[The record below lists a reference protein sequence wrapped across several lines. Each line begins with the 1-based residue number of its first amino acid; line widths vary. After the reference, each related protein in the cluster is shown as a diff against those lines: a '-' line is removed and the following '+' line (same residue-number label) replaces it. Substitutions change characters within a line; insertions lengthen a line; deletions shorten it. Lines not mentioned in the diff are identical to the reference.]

1 MNKRKIYIFS
11 VNDINTTAYY
21 FKSAFE
27 KKGFKV
33 IYLVNNFDVKIIQKN
48 DIFIYIDPSK
58 DFPLFFE
65 KIKCVT
71 VAYFIDVH
79 RGLNQRIIL
88 SNFFDYI
95 FVAQKDYLE
104 KFNKVRK
111 LKKKDKFVHWLPLAC
126 DPNTHFK
133 KNLKRKLDV
142 SFIGQIDK
150 LASKERYYT
159 IKNVMRNFHTNNY
172 KKFYKKKDIGKIY
185 SNSKIVFNKSINNDL
200 NMRFF
205 EGLCSG
211 ALLVTDKID
220 NGVKNLFSERIHYIS
235 YKSPNEA
242 IKKIKY
248 YLHNEKKRKLIA
260 YRGHKHVLKHH
271 TYDSRLKALLKIILS
286 KNSEN
291 IKAPIKKMKKYEL
304 SIEYGKIFSIFR
316 KPERVFQIILIYGP
330 NFKLILLLMKSIGKY
345 INTKIPITPNAI
357 KIRIN
362 KILKES
368 I

>member
-1 MNKRKIYIFS
+1 MIINKVFIFS
-11 VNDINTTAYY
+11 VKDSNTTAVY
-21 FKSAFE
+21 FKDVLK

-33 IYLVNNFDVKIIQKN
+33 VYISDSFDVRILKKE
-48 DIFIYIDPSK
+48 DVFIYIDPSK

-65 KIKCVT
+65 KIKCLT

-79 RGLNQRIIL
+79 RDLNQRIIL

-95 FVAQKDYLE
+95 FVAQKDFLE
-104 KFNKVRK
+104 NFNKVRK
-111 LKKKDKFVHWLPLAC
+111 LKKKNKFVHWLPLAC

-159 IKNVMRNFHTNNY
+159 IKKVMRNFNSNNY

-185 SNSKIVFNKSINNDL
+185 SKSKIVFNKSINNDL

-220 NGVKNLFSERIHYIS
+220 NGVKNLFSEKIHYIS
-235 YKSPNEA
+235 YKSSNDA
-242 IKKIKY
+242 IKKIRF
-248 YLHNEKKRKLIA
+248 YLHNEKQRKLIA
-260 YRGHKHVLKHH
+260 YRGHKHVLKNH
-271 TYDSRLKALLKIILS
+271 TYEVRLKTLLNIILS
-286 KNSEN
+286 KNNEN
-291 IKAPIKKMKKYEL
+291 NKSPIKKMKKYQL

-316 KPERVFQIILIYGP
+316 KPQRVFQLIFIYGP
-330 NFKLILLLMKSIGKY
+330 NFKLILLLIVSIGKF
-345 INTKIPITPNAI
+345 INAKIPISPSAI
-357 KIRIN
+357 KVRIN
-362 KILKES
+362 KLLKER